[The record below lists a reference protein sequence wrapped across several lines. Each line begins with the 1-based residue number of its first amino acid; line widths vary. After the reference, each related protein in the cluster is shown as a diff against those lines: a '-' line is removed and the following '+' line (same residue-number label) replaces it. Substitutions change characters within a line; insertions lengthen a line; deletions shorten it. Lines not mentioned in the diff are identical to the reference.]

1 MPPLPP
7 VPPVPPVP
15 PGLRPAPAGAVPG
28 ALEAL
33 SGRAPRPARWGRR
46 NSSKSARWLDCW
58 SRTGDTRAPPRVART
73 RMRGQRVG
81 MKLRPSAPVARRERG
96 PRKMTAPRRSSPRAL
111 ERAAAL
117 AAAPA
122 ALRAAPQAQ
131 AHVAAW
137 LQPSER
143 LELGDSR
150 SPDRTSVTPGYLCR
164 NGYTSPTI
172 AQSLVLAFITSNRGR
187 SESEEPSQL
196 TSGPTGSGAPG

>member
-1 MPPLPP
+1 M
-7 VPPVPPVP
+7 PPVP

-96 PRKMTAPRRSSPRAL
+96 PRKMTAPRRSSRPAVEL
-111 ERAAAL
+111 AVARAAEP
-117 AAAPA
+117 AAP
-122 ALRAAPQAQ
+122 RAQ

-137 LQPSER
+137 LQPSGR
-143 LELGDSR
+143 PELGDSR